1 MRLSAVGYLDA
12 VPEAQTVHAVDEA
25 KEQAHGGGGETTAD
39 EGVFLGRLQQA
50 GVLAHLKIN
59 LMSVY
64 VCRSNNF
71 WKNSHPIR

>member
-59 LMSVY
+59 FMSEL
-64 VCRSNNF
+64 CRRR
-71 WKNSHPIR
+71 NSLL